1 MHKAKI
7 GKALPAFPILLLYPD
22 SFAMMTEFFQL
33 LQKFTKKALKIFKF
47 CITM

>member
-22 SFAMMTEFFQL
+22 SFVLVQILQQIL
-33 LQKFTKKALKIFKF
+33 LQ
-47 CITM
+47 